1 MLGELISASKNLQQG
16 VANDMGSL
24 SEVGIRA
31 IDETASAFYLQLD
44 VEDQPG
50 VLAAVAS
57 VFGAH
62 GVSIRSMEQQG
73 HGATAH
79 LVFITHEAKEADVQS
94 TLRELRD
101 LKQVRDIG
109 ALIRVIGK

>member
-1 MLGELISASKNLQQG
+1 
-16 VANDMGSL
+16 
-24 SEVGIRA
+24 
-31 IDETASAFYLQLD
+31 
-44 VEDQPG
+44 
-50 VLAAVAS
+50 
-57 VFGAH
+57 
-62 GVSIRSMEQQG
+62 MEQQG

-109 ALIRVIGK
+109 ALIRVIGN